1 MHHSCIENA
10 IDQFDKPNVV
20 SPISKEILTKYEKI
34 MPPILLDMWQQEGFC
49 QFQNGLYYIVN
60 PDDWQDVVDVWID
73 NTPYQKLGQ
82 FYALARN
89 AFGYLY
95 VYNPDT
101 GTKLTIST
109 ILSTISGSIRGY
121 FTDKEKEISIEG
133 FFGLTDWD
141 KEDFTLLDNK
151 PIFKKAVKK
160 LGPLGWYEMYA
171 FEPAFA
177 LIGDAALTMDN
188 LVKVDA
194 RIHMLLLR
202 DLIDQPKIWSF
213 NIEEDLKRIG
223 TSLAEI
229 AEKHRP

>member
-89 AFGYLY
+89 AFGCIYI
-95 VYNPDT
+95 YNPDT
-101 GTKLTIST
+101 GTKLTIDT
-109 ILSTISGSIRGY
+109 ILRTISGSIKGY
-121 FTDKEKEISIEG
+121 FTEKEREITIS
-133 FFGLTDWD
+133 GLFAMISKKRVEFEIDD
-141 KEDFTLLDNK
+141 K

-194 RIHMLLLR
+194 RVHMLLLR

>member
-1 MHHSCIENA
+1 M
-10 IDQFDKPNVV
+10 
-20 SPISKEILTKYEKI
+20 
-34 MPPILLDMWQQEGFC
+34 
-49 QFQNGLYYIVN
+49 
-60 PDDWQDVVDVWID
+60 
-73 NTPYQKLGQ
+73 
-82 FYALARN
+82 
-89 AFGYLY
+89 
-95 VYNPDT
+95 
-101 GTKLTIST
+101 
-109 ILSTISGSIRGY
+109 LSTISGSIRGY

-194 RIHMLLLR
+194 RVHMLLLR

>member
-1 MHHSCIENA
+1 MRKECIEIVIEEFGEPTHVHPTTEA
-10 IDQFDKPNVV
+10 ILDKYTN
-20 SPISKEILTKYEKI
+20 ILPSI
-34 MPPILLDMWQQEGFC
+34 IIDIWRHEGFC

-194 RIHMLLLR
+194 RVHMLLLR

>member
-1 MHHSCIENA
+1 M
-10 IDQFDKPNVV
+10 PLVV
-20 SPISKEILTKYEKI
+20 
-34 MPPILLDMWQQEGFC
+34 
-49 QFQNGLYYIVN
+49 YI
-60 PDDWQDVVDVWID
+60 
-73 NTPYQKLGQ
+73 
-82 FYALARN
+82 
-89 AFGYLY
+89 
-95 VYNPDT
+95 YNPDT
-101 GTKLTIST
+101 LTLLTIDT
-109 ILSTISGSIRGY
+109 ILRAISGSIGSKHSADIVIRSY
-121 FTDKEKEISIEG
+121 FGGIDKER
-133 FFGLTDWD
+133 
-141 KEDFTLLDNK
+141 EDFTLLDNK

-194 RIHMLLLR
+194 RVHMLLLR

>member
-60 PDDWQDVVDVWID
+60 PDDWQDVVDVWIE

-89 AFGYLY
+89 AFGCIYI
-95 VYNPDT
+95 YNPDT
-101 GTKLTIST
+101 GTKLTIDT
-109 ILSTISGSIRGY
+109 ILRTISGSIKGY
-121 FTDKEKEISIEG
+121 FTEKEREITIS
-133 FFGLTDWD
+133 GLFAMISKKRVEFEIDD
-141 KEDFTLLDNK
+141 K

-194 RIHMLLLR
+194 RVHMLLLR

>member
-1 MHHSCIENA
+1 M
-10 IDQFDKPNVV
+10 
-20 SPISKEILTKYEKI
+20 
-34 MPPILLDMWQQEGFC
+34 
-49 QFQNGLYYIVN
+49 N
-60 PDDWQDVVDVWID
+60 PDEWQDVVDVWME
-73 NTPYQKLGQ
+73 NTPFEQLGK

-89 AFGYLY
+89 AFGCIYI
-95 VYNPDT
+95 YNPDT
-101 GTKLTIST
+101 GTKLTIDT
-109 ILSTISGSIRGY
+109 ILRTISGSIKGY
-121 FTDKEKEISIEG
+121 FTEKEREITIS
-133 FFGLTDWD
+133 GLFAMISKKRVEFEIDD
-141 KEDFTLLDNK
+141 K

-194 RIHMLLLR
+194 RVHMLLLR

>member
-1 MHHSCIENA
+1 MRTETFELLIEELGQPSLIMPIEDNLIEKYHSNMPKLLIEN
-10 IDQFDKPNVV
+10 
-20 SPISKEILTKYEKI
+20 
-34 MPPILLDMWQQEGFC
+34 WQQESFC
-49 QFQNGLYYIVN
+49 QFKNGFYSIIN
-60 PDDWQDVVDVWID
+60 PDEWQDVVDVWLE
-73 NTPYQKLGQ
+73 NTPFQHLGN

-89 AFGYLY
+89 AFGCIYI
-95 VYNPDT
+95 YNSNT
-101 GTKLTIST
+101 GTQLRIDTIMGN
-109 ILSTISGSIRGY
+109 ISGSIKDYKDEFDFNYAIKTFYGFVKPEY
-121 FTDKEKEISIEG
+121 LDFEIN
-133 FFGLTDWD
+133 
-141 KEDFTLLDNK
+141 NK